1 MVART
6 PRRKRFPVI
15 LLSNPTEHVHILRF
29 EPEQWR
35 EAIRVLVHW
44 HADLNL
50 IDLAA
55 AEHLADEVERI
66 GRRWEQAQ
74 EGQGGNGVLDKIAQI
89 GREMFTKFLK
99 GQ

>member
-1 MVART
+1 MVAWT
-6 PRRKRFPVI
+6 PARKYPVI
-15 LLSNPTEHVHILRF
+15 ALFDPTEHVHVLRF
-29 EPEQWR
+29 EPQQWR
-35 EAIRVLVHW
+35 LAIRVLVHW
-44 HADLNL
+44 HADLEL

-66 GRRWEQAQ
+66 GRRWEQTQ

>member
-6 PRRKRFPVI
+6 PARNRTVI
-15 LLSNPTEHVHILRF
+15 TLVDPTEHVHILRF
-29 EPEQWR
+29 EPQQWR

-50 IDLAA
+50 IDLAT
-55 AEHLADEVERI
+55 AEQVADKIERI
-66 GRRWEQAQ
+66 GRQYEQPQ
-74 EGQGGNGVLDKIAQI
+74 QKKGVLDKVAEI
-89 GREMFTKFLK
+89 GKEMFARFLK